1 MEEKA
6 NLGFEKAACSRPV
19 EMPQREREKKKK
31 AQQKKKIACYQFN
44 LSFHGSGPA
53 EPRSGSS

>member
-19 EMPQREREKKKK
+19 EMPQFQREREKKKK
-31 AQQKKKIACYQFN
+31 SPSKEKNSVLPI
-44 LSFHGSGPA
+44 
-53 EPRSGSS
+53 

>member
-19 EMPQREREKKKK
+19 EMPQFQREREKKKK
-31 AQQKKKIACYQFN
+31 PIKRKK
-44 LSFHGSGPA
+44 
-53 EPRSGSS
+53 